1 MKYFIIILWLFAGVG
16 IASAQTK
23 SPQPQPAKPTSATRG
38 FTLHLGPSLNYYQ
51 GESTGSF
58 DSFET
63 DRISWQI
70 NAMLGYGFNKHNA
83 NRSNILG
90 VFGTGGYTTQGIL
103 NQLLTDQAIVIA
115 DLTPSKYYNF
125 YSVEAGMIVA
135 EILRL
140 STGVGVQHYDT
151 SSGSE
156 QLYYMSST
164 VGFNFAITSSVN
176 WVFDVNF
183 MHGRDFN
190 NTVIRAST
198 GLSLS
203 F

>member
-1 MKYFIIILWLFAGVG
+1 MCAN
-16 IASAQTK
+16 AQESAEPVVYNK
-23 SPQPQPAKPTSATRG
+23 AKLSSATRG
-38 FTLHLGPSLNYYQ
+38 FTLHLGVSANYYQ
-51 GESTGSF
+51 GESSRSF

-63 DRISWQI
+63 DRLGWQI
-70 NAMLGYGFNKHNA
+70 NGMLGYGFNKNNT

-90 VFGTGGYTTQGIL
+90 VFGSAGYATEGTL
-103 NQLLTDQAIVIA
+103 NKMLIDQDIVVT
-115 DLTPSKYYNF
+115 DLTTSKYYNF
-125 YSVEAGMIVA
+125 YQLEAGVLVA

-140 STGVGVQHYDT
+140 STGLGVQHYATESNAD
-151 SSGSE
+151 E
-156 QLYYMSST
+156 RLYYMSST
-164 VGFNFAITSSVN
+164 AGFSFAFDSSIK

-198 GLSLS
+198 GLNIA